1 MNYFPPSQKNIDTKD
16 LDRIQQD
23 ENPTQNIVNQN
34 QFRVQFSNCQEIQDI
49 GESIVFQ
56 QSQFLKMINE
66 LNKNG
71 DVIKLDM
78 KAEEFN
84 NIFAFMIQ
92 VKDILKGQEHQIN
105 INIENIKTS
114 EQFKDLFK
122 DMSEK
127 QVLPLLSLAEYL
139 DIPNLIILLA
149 AQYSSLIKDQPASIN
164 NWNY

>member
-1 MNYFPPSQKNIDTKD
+1 M
-16 LDRIQQD
+16 
-23 ENPTQNIVNQN
+23 NQN

-49 GESIVFQ
+49 GESLVFQ

-71 DVIKLDM
+71 DVIQLDM
-78 KAEEFN
+78 KKEEFN
-84 NIFAFMIQ
+84 NIVAFMIQ
-92 VKDILKGQEHQIN
+92 IKETLKGQEHQIFN
-105 INIENIKTS
+105 NIENIKAT

-122 DMSEK
+122 DMQEK

-149 AQYSSLIKDQPASIN
+149 AQYSCLIKDQPASIN